1 MDQGKELKSPKVSVI
16 IPVYNTE
23 AYLEEAVRSIMN
35 QTLKDLEIIIIDDGS
50 TDNSLSVIKKLAQE
64 DNRIEW
70 LSQPNSGQSV
80 ARNIGIERARG
91 KYLYFMDSDDILDAD
106 ALMACS
112 QTIRGKNLDFVFF
125 DAVSFSEA
133 GQIETDT
140 SYKRTYLFREE
151 ELLPGKEM
159 LDRMLDHKI
168 YRASAC
174 LSLIDAHFLNEIQ
187 LRFYP
192 GIVHEDELFTSVLYL
207 HASRVACIHS
217 DFYRRRIRSESIMS
231 VKFSKRN
238 IEGYLIV
245 ARELQQISETEQ
257 NLKATIHRL
266 ISYILNPAIYNSRNL
281 SLKQRLW
288 VISECSRHHLLSYLG
303 IKNVIVML
311 LPSLVIVK
319 GFLKRYFK

>member
-1 MDQGKELKSPKVSVI
+1 MV
-16 IPVYNTE
+16 
-23 AYLEEAVRSIMN
+23 
-35 QTLKDLEIIIIDDGS
+35 
-50 TDNSLSVIKKLAQE
+50 
-64 DNRIEW
+64 
-70 LSQPNSGQSV
+70 
-80 ARNIGIERARG
+80 
-91 KYLYFMDSDDILDAD
+91 
-106 ALMACS
+106 CS
-112 QTIRGKNLDFVFF
+112 QTIIGKNLDFVFF

-133 GQIETDT
+133 CLIESDS

-151 ELLPGKEM
+151 DVLPGKEM
-159 LDRMLDHKI
+159 LDRMLDHEI

-174 LSLIDAHFLNEIQ
+174 LNLIDAHFLNKIQ

-207 HASRVACIHS
+207 YASRVACIHR

-238 IEGYLIV
+238 IEGYLTV
-245 ARELQQISETEQ
+245 ARELQQISVTEQ
-257 NLKATIHRL
+257 NVKATIQRL

-288 VISECSRHHLLSYLG
+288 VVFECSRHHLLSYLR

-311 LPSLVIVK
+311 LPSLVMVK
-319 GFLKRYFK
+319 GLLKR

>member
-35 QTLKDLEIIIIDDGS
+35 QTLQDTEIIIIDDGS
-50 TDNSLSVIKKLAQE
+50 TDNSLAVIKKLAQE
-64 DNRIEW
+64 DNRIKW
-70 LSQPNSGQSV
+70 ISQPNMGLSV
-80 ARNIGIERARG
+80 TRNIGIDNTRG
-91 KYLYFMDSDDILDAD
+91 RYLYFMDSDDILEAD
-106 ALMACS
+106 ALMACYR
-112 QTIRGKNLDFVFF
+112 IIKDKNLDFVYF
-125 DAVSFSEA
+125 DAVSFSEK
-133 GQIETDT
+133 GLIVSDT
-140 SYKRTYLFREE
+140 SYKRTYLFQEE
-151 ELLPGKEM
+151 ELLTGKET
-159 LDRMLDHKI
+159 LDRMLDHYI

-174 LSLIDAHFLNEIQ
+174 LNLIDAHFLNNIQ

-192 GIVHEDELFTSVLYL
+192 GIVHEDELFTSLLYL
-207 HASRVACIHS
+207 NASRVACIHS

-238 IEGYLIV
+238 IEGYLTV
-245 ARELQQISETEQ
+245 ARELQQISEAEQ
-257 NLKATIHRL
+257 NDKATIYRL

-288 VISECSRHHLLSYLG
+288 VISECSRHHLLSYLR
-303 IKNVIVML
+303 IKNVIVMF

-319 GFLKRYFK
+319 GLLKRYFK